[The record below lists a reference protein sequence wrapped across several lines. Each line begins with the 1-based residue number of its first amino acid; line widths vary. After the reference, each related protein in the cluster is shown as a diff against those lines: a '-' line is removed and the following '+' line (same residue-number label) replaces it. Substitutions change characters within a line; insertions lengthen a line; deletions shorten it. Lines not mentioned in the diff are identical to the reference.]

1 MSSLFLV
8 LGGDIVAFTT
18 TWDEIRMTVLHKL
31 FLSTGDAVTENDSN
45 RDYLKAMPE
54 EYNAAVMLLSTS
66 NRFITKYFE
75 VPVDGLSGTI
85 TVNLRTVVDDLF
97 QLLPNEIYFVHENG
111 SIEKRTGH
119 SIIAND
125 MLILVGETAGTYRIY
140 YHAYPMKATAKTEG
154 ATDMQ
159 LDPDV
164 AVLVPLYMASQLYK
178 DDDIAIAT
186 QYRNEFEAGREELM
200 KERVGNRA
208 GRFKS
213 VTGWW

>member
-1 MSSLFLV
+1 M
-8 LGGDIVAFTT
+8 AFTT

-31 FLSTGDAVTENDSN
+31 FLSVGDAVVENDSN

-75 VPVDGLSGTI
+75 VPVDGTAGTV

-97 QLLPNEIYFVHENG
+97 QLLPSEIYFVREDG
-111 SIEKRTGH
+111 SIEKRAGH

-125 MLILVGETAGTYRIY
+125 MMILVGETAGTYRIY

-154 ATDMQ
+154 TTDMQ

-200 KERVGNRA
+200 RERGGSRA
-208 GRFKS
+208 GRFTS
-213 VTGWW
+213 VSGWW